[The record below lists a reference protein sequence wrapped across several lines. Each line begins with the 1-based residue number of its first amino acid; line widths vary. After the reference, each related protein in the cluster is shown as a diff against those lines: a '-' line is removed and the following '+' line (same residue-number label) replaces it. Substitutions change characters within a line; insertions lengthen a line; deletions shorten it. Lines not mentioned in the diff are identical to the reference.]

1 MIIWRNG
8 IKGILKASLPT
19 IIVPAVFVSLV
30 FKFLGLTVDSLLA
43 VIFFGQFYIIWGQL
57 EVAMRQTRLSTLEY
71 DPEFIIDTK
80 KITYSLVGGG
90 YHTVKLRNI
99 GKHLA
104 QNVLIFVD
112 IAAKSSQKQVHSQ
125 QVSNIAPN
133 EIVELPQFNESD
145 FNTAKITINL
155 HYNNILGYSC
165 GMTFIKEP
173 KYLDFIVLKPE
184 RKMPGILLNSFED
197 LTSFL
202 QLFAV
207 QRELKR
213 MQKERILKWQKIKK

>member
-1 MIIWRNG
+1 MIWRNV

-19 IIVPAVFVSLV
+19 IIVPAVFLSLV

-80 KITYSLVGGG
+80 KINYSLVGGG
-90 YHTVKLRNI
+90 YHIVKLRNT

-104 QNVLIFVD
+104 RNVVILVD
-112 IAAKSSQKQVHSQ
+112 IVAKSSQKEVHPP

-133 EIVELPQFNESD
+133 EIVELPQFDESD
-145 FNTAKITINL
+145 FSTAKITINL
-155 HYNNILGYSC
+155 HYNNILGYPC

-173 KYLDFIVLKPE
+173 KYPDFIVLKPE
-184 RKMPGILLNSFED
+184 RRMPGILLNSSED

-202 QLFAV
+202 QSFVV
-207 QRELKR
+207 QRKVKRIEKELK
-213 MQKERILKWQKIKK
+213 K